1 MAKLSFEQA
10 LQNLEQIVTEIE
22 QGKVP
27 LEASIE
33 KYAQGIALIKQC
45 RAILE
50 TAEKKI
56 QLLSRNEDG
65 AAQVSGELED
75 PPEGLG
81 E

>member
-56 QLLSRNEDG
+56 QLLSRGEDG
-65 AAQVSGELED
+65 AQVTGELEE
-75 PPEGLG
+75 PTETAQ